1 MKMWNMKKIL
11 IITGIVL
18 LISIA
23 PLQPIN
29 AQIPIA
35 EIIKAGIKK
44 VIKAVD
50 LKIQRLQNKT
60 IWLQNAQKTLENKM
74 SKLKLTEI
82 SDGAKSKRN
91 YTLNILMFWSKKQ
104 NELYAKYFD
113 ELWKVK
119 NAISSYQAVR
129 DIIKKQVQLVQEYAK
144 AFNLSKQDKNFTADE
159 LNYMQKVYTGILDES
174 IKNIDQIQLVISAFA
189 TQMTDAKRLEI
200 IHAAGNNIEQNI
212 TDLRQFNQQNI
223 TISLQRSKEKND
235 IDVVKKLYGLE

>member
-1 MKMWNMKKIL
+1 MWSMKKIL
-11 IITGIVL
+11 IIVGIVL
-18 LISIA
+18 SISIA
-23 PLQPIN
+23 PVQHTN
-29 AQIPIA
+29 AQIPIL
-35 EIIKAGIKK
+35 EIIKAAVKK

-82 SDGAKSKRN
+82 SD
-91 YTLNILMFWSKKQ
+91 WSKKQ
-104 NELYAKYFD
+104 KELYAKYFD

-129 DIIKKQVQLVQEYAK
+129 DIIKKQVQLVQEYSK

-174 IKNIDQIQLVISAFA
+174 IKNIDQIQLVINAFA

-200 IHAAGNNIEQNI
+200 IHAVGNNIEQNI

-223 TISLQRSKEKND
+223 IISLQRSKEKND
-235 IDVVKKLYGLE
+235 IDVVKKLYGIE